1 MSGSR
6 QPVATLTIS
15 HGPGAGR
22 RFFIGATAVTI
33 GRDAQSD
40 VHVDCTWVSR
50 RHARIAW
57 SGTEYIV
64 NDLGSTN
71 GTFVNGEQVAGPS
84 ALKSGDLL
92 QLGEQPKLVLQVRV
106 SGPWHEV
113 PLLPRKE
120 KHNPRLCVMSG
131 EMKGQEYPL
140 DDEAT
145 TVGRDK
151 SNRIVIR
158 HDAKVSRNHCRILTH
173 LGFVWLEDL
182 KSSNGTYLMRSVA
195 PPVRLAP
202 FQPALLFDGST
213 IQIGA
218 VEFEVLDILVQ
229 RNDAVGLI
237 GMQLQKTLRDI
248 HKARPDMSA
257 RRRKVYE
264 SMSGELELRLRQ
276 STSEQELIALVEES
290 IQKLSALFLQGKRYG
305 STIVSEPALELPPLP
320 ESLPDVVCLSRV
332 DSIRNMFISDI
343 RRCLPPDE
351 KWKTHSDTR

>member
-1 MSGSR
+1 MSGPR

-15 HGPGAGR
+15 HGPGAGK
-22 RFFIGATAVTI
+22 RFFIGGAEVTI
-33 GRDAQSD
+33 GRHAQCD
-40 VHVDCTWVSR
+40 VQMDYTWISR

-57 SGTEYIV
+57 SGMGYIV
-64 NDLGSTN
+64 EDLGGTN
-71 GTFVNGEQVAGPS
+71 GTFVNDERVVGPR

-92 QLGEQPKLVLQVRV
+92 QLGEQPQLALQVRV
-106 SGPWHEV
+106 SAPWHEV
-113 PLLPRKE
+113 SVLPRNE
-120 KHNPRLCVMSG
+120 KHNPRLRVLSG

-145 TVGRDK
+145 TIGRDD
-151 SNRIVIR
+151 SNRIVMR
-158 HDAKVSRNHCRILTH
+158 HDAKVSRNHCQILTH

-182 KSSNGTYLMRSVA
+182 KSSNGTYLTRSEA

-218 VEFEVLDILVQ
+218 AEFQVLDILVH

-237 GMQLQKTLRDI
+237 GRQLQQILRDI
-248 HKARPDMSA
+248 CKTLPDMSA
-257 RRRKVYE
+257 QRRKAYE
-264 SMSGELELRLRQ
+264 ATPWELELRLRQ
-276 STSEQELIALVEES
+276 ATSEQELITLVTES
-290 IQKLSALFLQGKRYG
+290 IQKLSASFLRGKRDG
-305 STIVSEPALELPPLP
+305 ATIVSEPALELPPLP
-320 ESLPDVVCLSRV
+320 ESLPDVNCLSRV

-351 KWKTHSDTR
+351 QEGTR